1 MKLKNFNW
9 SVFLLTTII
18 LCVLLIPSS
27 FAILAEDDGTL
38 RADDAFMN
46 FFVTL
51 FYVLRFPINTLAL
64 TIIPQGGQLTFF
76 GGLLVNCMIYG
87 LLTERIVSVFRG
99 IFLKSKAG

>member
-27 FAILAEDDGTL
+27 FAALAEDEGTL
-38 RADDAFMN
+38 SADDTFMS
-46 FFVTL
+46 FFVGL
-51 FYVLRFPINTLAL
+51 FYILRFPTHTLVL
-64 TIIPQGGQLTFF
+64 TSLSLGGPLVFW

-99 IFLKSKAG
+99 IFWKNKSG